1 MLLKILG
8 KKHVREILLLLN
20 THGELYFSQIHEYMP
35 THTSVLGRTL
45 SELVKSG
52 LITKR
57 KEIVDNLSFVRSC
70 YTLTDFGKKA
80 VKLYGYAEQLEKEL
94 EEKHSININVNIG
107 DNTIIAN
114 NSNINIKK

>member
-8 KKHVREILLLLN
+8 KKHVKEILLLLN
-20 THGELYFSQIHEYMP
+20 AHGELYFSQIHEHIP

-70 YTLTDFGKKA
+70 YSLTDLGKKA
-80 VKLYGYAEQLEKEL
+80 VKLYDYAEQLEKEL
-94 EEKHSININVNIG
+94 EEKKHPININSIG
-107 DNTIIAN
+107 DNNIIIGGN
-114 NSNINIKK
+114 VHIKK